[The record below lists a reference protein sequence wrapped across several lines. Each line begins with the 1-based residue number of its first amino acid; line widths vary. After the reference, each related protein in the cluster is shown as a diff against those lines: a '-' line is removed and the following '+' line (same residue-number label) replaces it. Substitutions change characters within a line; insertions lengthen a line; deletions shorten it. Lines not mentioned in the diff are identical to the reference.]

1 MWGQPAP
8 GCPKRSEDSLREPSC
23 PSWFPLLKLFRR
35 RVPHFSRALCA
46 RKPALSLSK
55 GGGFRLENQRANCRR
70 ISFPSPKNFRYF
82 TNFPFSSRSVTTS
95 RHPHKR
101 LRGFNDSRGSKE
113 TKGPS

>member
-1 MWGQPAP
+1 MWEQ
-8 GCPKRSEDSLREPSC
+8 CPYLCGDSRPRPSQRSEVSLREPSC

-46 RKPALSLSK
+46 RS
-55 GGGFRLENQRANCRR
+55 GDFRLENQQANCHR

-101 LRGFNDSRGSKE
+101 LRGFNDSRASKE